1 MAAFQQQATQ
11 LMSVTV
17 PQGCYAGQLLQ
28 IQSPS
33 GQILQVAIP
42 QGLRPGQAFQ
52 VAIPVAQAMAQA
64 PQPQGVNT
72 TQLFQAV
79 DTDRSGNIDKGELQR
94 ALSQGHL
101 EFQERTSALLI
112 RMFDTNHTGHIDFTQ
127 FNGLWNYLTQ
137 WKANFDGFDSD
148 RSGTIDHGEL
158 TRALQM
164 SGYQLSSTVVNSM
177 LAKYDADRSGSISF
191 DEYIQLQVELSIL
204 TTAFKRHD
212 TSGTGR
218 ISINYNQFV
227 TIILESRV

>member
-204 TTAFKRHD
+204 KLPLKGMIQVELA
-212 TSGTGR
+212 
-218 ISINYNQFV
+218 
-227 TIILESRV
+227 ESRSTTTSL